1 MEKYYHQEL
10 LTLAKKNKENYL
22 FQLKEQEIWL

>member
-10 LTLAKKNKENYL
+10 LTFAKKNKENYQ
-22 FQLKEQEIWL
+22 FQLKEQEI